1 MTQEFR
7 ELTSLLAKG
16 NNFPENAYLLGV
28 LTDEGEDNCQLH
40 IRAKDNKDEYGVMAI
55 ICGLIKELLIA
66 CDNTEARAI
75 REAIISVI
83 QEDEQRRFNDMEIK
97 RYEGQ
102 NS

>member
-28 LTDEGEDNCQLH
+28 LTDEG
-40 IRAKDNKDEYGVMAI
+40 
-55 ICGLIKELLIA
+55 KELLIA

>member
-40 IRAKDNKDEYGVMAI
+40 IRAKDNKGEYGVMAI

-66 CDNTEARAI
+66 ACDNTEARAI
-75 REAIISVI
+75 REAIISII
-83 QEDEQRRFNDMEIK
+83 QDDEQRRFNDMEI
-97 RYEGQ
+97 R
-102 NS
+102 